1 MINRL
6 FKKTQKFT
14 LIIKG
19 KYVHYFKITFLDNST
34 AVLDNNFNYVMGS
47 KIKEAKW
54 VIKNGV
60 RGATR

>member
-47 KIKEAKW
+47 KIKEAKQ
-54 VIKNGV
+54 
-60 RGATR
+60 